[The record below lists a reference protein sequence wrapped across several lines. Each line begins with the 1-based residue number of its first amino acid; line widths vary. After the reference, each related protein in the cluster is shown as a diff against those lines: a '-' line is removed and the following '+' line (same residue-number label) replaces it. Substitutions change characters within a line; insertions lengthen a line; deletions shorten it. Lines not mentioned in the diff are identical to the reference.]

1 LAIKLETPRLLLR
14 EMTEGDAERLRVMN
28 EHPNVLRFTGDGPLT
43 DDAQAVELLR
53 TRVFPQYPRGVGRW
67 AIVERAEGHFV
78 GWCGLK
84 WDAEAA
90 EYDLGYRLLEAHWG
104 RGYATE
110 AARACLEWG
119 RRELAGQRIVARVH
133 VENEASIRVLEKIGM
148 RRAGEEDS
156 PIGRLIVFLP
166 G

>member
-1 LAIKLETPRLLLR
+1 LAIKLETPRLVLR
-14 EMTEGDAERLRVMN
+14 EMTEADAERLRVMN
-28 EHPNVLRFTGDGPLT
+28 EHPNVLRFTGDGRLA
-43 DDAQAVELLR
+43 DDAQAIDLLR
-53 TRVFPQYPRGVGRW
+53 SRVFPQYQRGVGRW
-67 AIVERAEGHFV
+67 AIVERAGGQFV

-84 WDAEAA
+84 WDADAA

-119 RRELAGQRIVARVH
+119 RRELVGQRIVARVH
-133 VENEASIRVLEKIGM
+133 VENAASIRVLEKIGL
-148 RRAGEEDS
+148 RRIGEEDS
-156 PIGRLIVFLP
+156 PIGRLIVFED